1 MHSSSKEKTA
11 FITHK
16 GLYEFNVM
24 PFGLRNAP
32 AVFQRLMQQILG
44 NLNQDDKP
52 PFVSVYLDDIII
64 YSETFQDHLNHLQQV
79 ISRLRNA
86 GLKLKPS
93 KCYFNCQEVKY
104 LGHVITPHGI
114 SPNPARLL
122 AVRDYPV
129 PMSVKEV

>member
-1 MHSSSKEKTA
+1 M
-11 FITHK
+11 
-16 GLYEFNVM
+16 
-24 PFGLRNAP
+24 
-32 AVFQRLMQQILG
+32 
-44 NLNQDDKP
+44 
-52 PFVSVYLDDIII
+52 
-64 YSETFQDHLNHLQQV
+64 

-93 KCYFNCQEVKY
+93 KCYFNRVEVKY

-129 PMSVKEV
+129 PMSVKEVRQFIGLASYYRRFISGFANIAEPLHRLT